1 VSEAETK
8 LISHEDLITVGEYVG
23 IDKDDMW
30 KLVGVLRV
38 CGVGVRVEPREA
50 LDATSGGAA

>member
-8 LISHEDLITVGEYVG
+8 LISHEDLVVVGEYVG
-23 IDKDDMW
+23 ISKQSMER
-30 KLVGVLRV
+30 LIGVLRV

-50 LDATSGGAA
+50 LDATRGGAA